1 VIEHENPNNNPEAKN
16 NSNNFYFYCDS
27 WKLERRCLFCSKY
40 LKEQQQIR
48 DASRDCV
55 HYRDFLLASDAW
67 EQEGDT
73 DQAQGVYALAI
84 HHFKK
89 GQCTQIH

>member
-1 VIEHENPNNNPEAKN
+1 MKIRMKRPNLKTITITFLSIAIVGTL
-16 NSNNFYFYCDS
+16 SSTAYFVP
-27 WKLERRCLFCSKY
+27 KY
-40 LKEQQQIR
+40 LKELQQKR

-55 HYRDFLLASDAW
+55 RYRDFLLASDAW
-67 EQEGDT
+67 EQEGDA

-89 GQCTQIH
+89 GQCTKIH

>member
-1 VIEHENPNNNPEAKN
+1 MKIRITIPKLKTIVIPFISIAIVG
-16 NSNNFYFYCDS
+16 SLSGAAYFVP
-27 WKLERRCLFCSKY
+27 KY
-40 LKEQQQIR
+40 LKEQQKIR
-48 DASRDCV
+48 DESRDCV
-55 HYRDFLLASDAW
+55 RCRDFVLAYFAW

-73 DQAQGVYALAI
+73 DKAQSVYALAL

>member
-1 VIEHENPNNNPEAKN
+1 MKIRMTIPKLKTITITFLSIAIVGSLSGAA
-16 NSNNFYFYCDS
+16 YFVP
-27 WKLERRCLFCSKY
+27 KY
-40 LKEQQQIR
+40 LKEQQKIR
-48 DASRDCV
+48 DESRDCV
-55 HYRDFLLASDAW
+55 RYRDFLLAYFAW

-89 GQCTQIH
+89 GQCTQIHGH

>member
-1 VIEHENPNNNPEAKN
+1 MKIRITIPKLKTIVITFISIAIVG
-16 NSNNFYFYCDS
+16 SLSGAAYFVP
-27 WKLERRCLFCSKY
+27 KY
-40 LKEQQQIR
+40 LKEQQQTR

-73 DQAQGVYALAI
+73 DLNHKLQL
-84 HHFKK
+84 K
-89 GQCTQIH
+89 GKFHLSADPN

>member
-1 VIEHENPNNNPEAKN
+1 MIIRITIPKLKTIVITFISIAIVG
-16 NSNNFYFYCDS
+16 SLSGAAYFVP
-27 WKLERRCLFCSKY
+27 KY
-40 LKEQQQIR
+40 LKEQQLTR

>member
-1 VIEHENPNNNPEAKN
+1 MTIPKLKTITITFLSIAIVGSLSSAA
-16 NSNNFYFYCDS
+16 YFVP
-27 WKLERRCLFCSKY
+27 KY
-40 LKEQQQIR
+40 LKEQQKIR
-48 DASRDCV
+48 DESRDCV
-55 HYRDFLLASDAW
+55 RYRDFLLAYFAW

-89 GQCTQIH
+89 GQCTQIHGH

>member
-1 VIEHENPNNNPEAKN
+1 MKIRMKRPNLKTITITFLSIAIVGTL
-16 NSNNFYFYCDS
+16 SSTAYFVP
-27 WKLERRCLFCSKY
+27 KY
-40 LKEQQQIR
+40 LKELQQKR

-55 HYRDFLLASDAW
+55 RYRDFLLASDAW

-89 GQCTQIH
+89 GQCTKIH

>member
-1 VIEHENPNNNPEAKN
+1 MKIRMKRPKLKTITITFLSIAIVGTLSSTA
-16 NSNNFYFYCDS
+16 YFVP
-27 WKLERRCLFCSKY
+27 KY
-40 LKEQQQIR
+40 LKELQQKR

-55 HYRDFLLASDAW
+55 RYRDFLLASDAW
-67 EQEGDT
+67 EKEGDT
-73 DQAQGVYALAI
+73 DQARGVYALAI

>member
-1 VIEHENPNNNPEAKN
+1 MKIRMKRPKLKTITITFLSIAIVGTLSSTA
-16 NSNNFYFYCDS
+16 YFVP
-27 WKLERRCLFCSKY
+27 KY
-40 LKEQQQIR
+40 LKELQQKR

-55 HYRDFLLASDAW
+55 RYRDFLLAADAW

-89 GQCTQIH
+89 GHCTKIH

>member
-1 VIEHENPNNNPEAKN
+1 MKIRMTIPKLKTIVITFVSIAIVGTL
-16 NSNNFYFYCDS
+16 SGTAYFVP
-27 WKLERRCLFCSKY
+27 KY
-40 LKEQQQIR
+40 LKEQQQIW
-48 DASRDCV
+48 DASRYCV
-55 HYRDFLLASDAW
+55 RYRDFLLASDAW

-84 HHFKK
+84 HHFKR

>member
-1 VIEHENPNNNPEAKN
+1 MKIRITIPKLKTIVITFISIAIVG
-16 NSNNFYFYCDS
+16 SLSGAAYFVP
-27 WKLERRCLFCSKY
+27 KY
-40 LKEQQQIR
+40 LKEQQQTR

-55 HYRDFLLASDAW
+55 RYRDFLLASDAW
-67 EQEGDT
+67 QQEGDT
-73 DQAQGVYALAI
+73 DQAQGVYELAI

>member
-1 VIEHENPNNNPEAKN
+1 MKIRMKRPKLKTITLTFLSIAIVGTLSSTA
-16 NSNNFYFYCDS
+16 YFVP
-27 WKLERRCLFCSKY
+27 KY
-40 LKEQQQIR
+40 LKELQQKR

-55 HYRDFLLASDAW
+55 RYRDFLLASDAW

-84 HHFKK
+84 HHFKE

>member
-1 VIEHENPNNNPEAKN
+1 MKIRMKRPNLKTITITFLSIAIVGTL
-16 NSNNFYFYCDS
+16 SSTAYFVP
-27 WKLERRCLFCSKY
+27 KY
-40 LKEQQQIR
+40 LKELQQKR

-55 HYRDFLLASDAW
+55 RYRDFLLASDAW

-73 DQAQGVYALAI
+73 DQAEGVYALAI

>member
-1 VIEHENPNNNPEAKN
+1 MKILITIPKLKTIVITFISIAIVG
-16 NSNNFYFYCDS
+16 SLSGAAYFVP
-27 WKLERRCLFCSKY
+27 KY
-40 LKEQQQIR
+40 LKEQQQTR

-55 HYRDFLLASDAW
+55 RYRDFLLASDAW
-67 EQEGDT
+67 QQEGDT

-84 HHFKK
+84 HHFKR

>member
-1 VIEHENPNNNPEAKN
+1 MIKYENPHDNPEAKN
-16 NSNNFYFYCDS
+16 NNNNFSFYCNS
-27 WKLERRCLFCSKY
+27 WILERRCLFCSQIS
-40 LKEQQQIR
+40 KEQQKIR
-48 DASRDCV
+48 DESRDCV
-55 HYRDFLLASDAW
+55 RYRDFLLAYFAW

-84 HHFKK
+84 HHFKR

>member
-1 VIEHENPNNNPEAKN
+1 MKIRMKRPKLKTITITFLSIATFGTL
-16 NSNNFYFYCDS
+16 SSTAYFVP
-27 WKLERRCLFCSKY
+27 KY
-40 LKEQQQIR
+40 LKELQQKR

-55 HYRDFLLASDAW
+55 RYRDFLLASDAW